1 MTDEKKMM
9 KMQPKRSH
17 SVVVEE
23 RSRLTVSGV
32 TDIERFDEEEVVVAT
47 ELGLL
52 SIKGQGLHLNKIDV
66 EDGEL
71 SVEGE
76 LDSLS
81 YEEQSFSDKGSF
93 FAKLFR

>member
-1 MTDEKKMM
+1 MADDKKMT
-9 KMQPKRSH
+9 KMQPKHPH

-23 RSRLTVSGV
+23 RCRLTVSGV

-81 YEEQSFSDKGSF
+81 YEEQRFSEKSSFL
-93 FAKLFR
+93 AKLFR

>member
-1 MTDEKKMM
+1 MPDDKKTT
-9 KMQPKRSH
+9 KMQPKGAH
-17 SVVVEE
+17 SLIVEE
-23 RSRLTVSGV
+23 RNQLTVSGV

-76 LDSLS
+76 LDSFS
-81 YEEQSFSDKGSF
+81 YSDSQDSVKGSF
-93 FAKLFR
+93 LARLFR